1 MITLDTK
8 LDQIE
13 LATQLRIELN
23 DADLRA
29 SLRLQLQLALIG
41 PAKEPWEAQLLAHF
55 MSGLCCVRAL
65 CCLLACVGEYH
76 AMQPQPTA
84 PQAPLTQ
91 P

>member
-29 SLRLQLQLALIG
+29 SLR
-41 PAKEPWEAQLLAHF
+41 
-55 MSGLCCVRAL
+55 S
-65 CCLLACVGEYH
+65 
-76 AMQPQPTA
+76 
-84 PQAPLTQ
+84 
-91 P
+91 